1 MEPGL
6 VLTDVYLGLGSN
18 LGDKRQNIADAVE
31 RLGELGKGMDLS
43 SVYETAPWGY
53 ADQPTY
59 VNAACRFRTRLD
71 PFELHAAVR
80 MIEREFQGPKP
91 FVNGPRFL
99 DVDVLLYGRLVID
112 APGLT
117 VPHARMAGREFVL
130 APLAEIAPDVV
141 HPVIKETIA
150 SLLAKLALPA
160 RSLKEDQALRETYT
174 RS

>member
-1 MEPGL
+1 M
-6 VLTDVYLGLGSN
+6 LTVVYLGLGSN
-18 LGDKRQNIADAVE
+18 LGDKRRNLEDTVRRLRE
-31 RLGELGKGMDLS
+31 LGEGLEVS
-43 SVYETAPWGY
+43 SFHETAPWGY

-59 VNAACRFRTRLD
+59 VNAACRFQTRLD

-80 MIEREFQGPKP
+80 MIEREVQDTKP

-99 DVDVLLYGRLVID
+99 DVDLLLYGRLVID

-130 APLAEIAPDVV
+130 APLAEIAPDII
-141 HPVIKETIA
+141 HPVLKETIA

-160 RSLKEDQALRETYT
+160 RSLTEAQALRETST